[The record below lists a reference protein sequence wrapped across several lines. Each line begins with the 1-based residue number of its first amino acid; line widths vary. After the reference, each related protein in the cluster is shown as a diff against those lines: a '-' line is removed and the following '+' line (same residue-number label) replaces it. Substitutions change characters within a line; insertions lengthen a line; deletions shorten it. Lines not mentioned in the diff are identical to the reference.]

1 MRVLVIASL
10 LLLGGCFERDPI
22 PLPTQTVT
30 PGEAYL
36 EDAVDPDTRDVYDLL
51 RANFTELNG
60 SLVLSVELRDVYSP
74 VPRLVNVFDVVVG
87 GTRTTFIARTVPD
100 PSKPAP
106 SIDYELARIEEGQD
120 KFLGSICGIHGMAEK
135 PPRIMFD
142 LPHDLTGLQAGG
154 TLAKLHI
161 EVHNFEDETLYDS
174 GDAEKSLAVKGGPNP
189 HGMCPLIAE
198 RGQQQ

>member
-10 LLLGGCFERDPI
+10 LLLAGCGKPPI
-22 PLPTQTVT
+22 PLPTETLA
-30 PGEAYL
+30 PGDSYL
-36 EDAVDPDTRDVYDLL
+36 TDAADPDLDDVYDLL
-51 RANFTELNG
+51 QANFTELNG

-74 VPRLVNVFDVVVG
+74 IPRLVNVFDVVVD

-106 SIDYELARIEEGQD
+106 SIDYELARIEDGQD
-120 KFLGSICGIHGMAEK
+120 TVLGSICGIHGMAEK

-142 LPHDLTGLQAGG
+142 LPHNWTGLEAGG

-189 HGMCPLIAE
+189 HGTCPLIAE
-198 RGQQQ
+198 RGQQP